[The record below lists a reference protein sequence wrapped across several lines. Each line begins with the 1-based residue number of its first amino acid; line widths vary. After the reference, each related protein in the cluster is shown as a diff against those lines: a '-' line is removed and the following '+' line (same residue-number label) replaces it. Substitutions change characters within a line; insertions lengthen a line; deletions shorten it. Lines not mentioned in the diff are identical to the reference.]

1 MPFLPSGW
9 PDFFCFP
16 AILREPYPA
25 MAQSRVTSLR
35 HAFLT
40 GLLLLAPLVVTVWA
54 VFKIID
60 VVGGSFRPVFA
71 KLMPARLQEF
81 SLVWDA
87 SATVVVFALITL
99 FGYISHHFFGKYL
112 LELGE
117 RVVLGIPGLS
127 TVYSSVKQVVATFGT
142 QNRNLFSKVV
152 LVQYPRPG
160 IWTLGFLTSKTQAE
174 VQARA
179 ELELWSVFVPTSPNP
194 TSGFML
200 FLPPED
206 IVELEMSV
214 GDGMKMVISGG
225 GVVPEWSDPDS
236 ARTDLRKASAGKRD

>member
-1 MPFLPSGW
+1 
-9 PDFFCFP
+9 
-16 AILREPYPA
+16 
-25 MAQSRVTSLR
+25 MAHSRVTSLR

-40 GLLLLAPLVVTVWA
+40 GLFLLAPLWVTGWA
-54 VFKIID
+54 FFKIID
-60 VVGGSFRPVFA
+60 LVGGSFRPTF
-71 KLMPARLQEF
+71 ARLIPVRLQDIP
-81 SLVWDA
+81 LVWDA
-87 SATVVVFALITL
+87 AATLVVFALITL
-99 FGYISHHFFGKYL
+99 FGYISHYFFGKYL

-117 RVVLGIPGLS
+117 RIVLGIPGLS
-127 TVYSSVKQVVATFGT
+127 TVYSSVKQVVATFGS

-174 VQARA
+174 VQART

-194 TSGFML
+194 TGGFVL
-200 FLPPED
+200 FLPPAE

-225 GVVPEWSDPDS
+225 GVVPAWTAAES
-236 ARTDLRKASAGKRD
+236 AQTGLRNSAARNPN